1 MMEQFLVSI
10 VLPTYNGAMFLH
22 QSILSCLNQT
32 YKNIEL
38 IIVDDASNDETLAI
52 IERFQ
57 RKDTRIHVI
66 RHKENR
72 KLPGALNSG
81 FLVAKGQYLTWTS
94 DDNFYSPDAIGEMV
108 AVLENNPEIDVVYAD
123 HFNIDSNGQILHVSS
138 VGAIGDLIFYN
149 CIGAC
154 FLYRRRVQ
162 EYLERYN
169 ESLFLAEDYDF
180 WLRAS
185 LNFKFQEIHKTLYY
199 YRCHNNSLTER
210 HKREVFAATVNT
222 LEKHLP
228 RMPNVNR
235 DMKAKIY
242 LNFLYTAYLFKDIEK
257 VCTFLQKALIFSPR
271 YVFKRVKD
279 RILKKVLKCFGK

>member
-38 IIVDDASNDETLAI
+38 IVVDDASYDETPTI
-52 IERFQ
+52 IERFR
-57 RKDTRIHVI
+57 RKDTRIRVI
-66 RHKENR
+66 RHEENR

-81 FLVAKGQYLTWTS
+81 FLIAEGKYLTWTS
-94 DDNFYSPDAIGEMV
+94 DDNFYSLDAISEMV
-108 AVLENNPEIDVVYAD
+108 AVLEGNPETDVVYAD
-123 HFNIDSNGQILHVSS
+123 YFNIDSNGQILNVSS
-138 VGAIGDLIFYN
+138 VGAIGDLIFCN

-162 EYLERYN
+162 EYLGRYN

-185 LNFKFQEIHKTLYY
+185 LDFKFLEIHKTLYY

-228 RMPNVNR
+228 GMPNVTQ

-242 LNFLYTAYLFKDIEK
+242 LNFFYTAYHFKDIEQVFK
-257 VCTFLQKALIFSPR
+257 FLQKALIFSPR

-279 RILKKVLKCFGK
+279 RILKKF